1 MQLFEGKKKKMLW
14 HEIIEKDKTEIA
26 KFQVPEKV
34 TFFKLINSGSWR
46 AFSTFFLK
54 MRLSFLPNCLKIVA

>member
-26 KFQVPEKV
+26 KFPVPEKV
-34 TFFKLINSGSWR
+34 TFSN
-46 AFSTFFLK
+46 
-54 MRLSFLPNCLKIVA
+54 